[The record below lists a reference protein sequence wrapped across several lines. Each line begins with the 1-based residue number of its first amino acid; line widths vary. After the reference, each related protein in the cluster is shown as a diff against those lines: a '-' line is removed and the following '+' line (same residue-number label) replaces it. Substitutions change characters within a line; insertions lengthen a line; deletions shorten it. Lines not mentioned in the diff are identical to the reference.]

1 MVVGFGGGVVV
12 GGAVVAVVAVVHG
25 FGGVVV
31 LVVVLVSMLLL
42 LWLMLPALLLCLLP
56 LLVLPSA
63 HVKDHSKDHMTFS
76 TCIFFK
82 VLTLDP
88 QTLPHLTWR
97 HTLKTH
103 PLEVRS

>member
-63 HVKDHSKDHMTFS
+63 HVKDHNKDHMTFS
-76 TCIFFK
+76 HAYDTTSNECGSK
-82 VLTLDP
+82 LSRSLLLTLRLFP
-88 QTLPHLTWR
+88 I
-97 HTLKTH
+97 
-103 PLEVRS
+103 